1 MHAVEERA
9 RQRGTSRV
17 RLETG
22 TRQPEAMAL
31 YESLGYQ
38 LIENYGQ
45 YADSPLSRCYGK
57 SLRTGNSRPT
67 TGLRPS
73 VDKASTKVVT
83 MSEIENRVG
92 TAQVGDITIA
102 YEDMGNP
109 DDPAVLLIMGLS
121 AQLTFWQTAFCESI
135 AEQGYRV
142 IRFDNRDIGLSTHLD
157 GVRVG
162 GSMLTRMARHQLGLA
177 SDVPYTLVDM
187 AQDAIGLLDTLDIEK
202 AHVIGGSMG
211 GMIAQIVAG
220 RHPERVLSL
229 AIFFS
234 STNEAFLPPPDP
246 RKLWALL
253 SGPGK
258 GATREAY
265 VENAAK
271 AIRTIG
277 SPKYQ
282 LSWDEALRRS
292 GAAYDRAHD
301 PAGVVRQTC
310 AVMGTGSLKKYT
322 TAITAPTVVIH
333 GKADGLMRP
342 SGGKAIA
349 KAIKGSKLVL
359 IDGMGHDLPEPL
371 WPQFISAL
379 VENFTRSTNSN
390 AAR

>member
-1 MHAVEERA
+1 
-9 RQRGTSRV
+9 
-17 RLETG
+17 
-22 TRQPEAMAL
+22 
-31 YESLGYQ
+31 
-38 LIENYGQ
+38 
-45 YADSPLSRCYGK
+45 
-57 SLRTGNSRPT
+57 
-67 TGLRPS
+67 
-73 VDKASTKVVT
+73 

-102 YEDMGNP
+102 YEDMGDPN
-109 DDPAVLLIMGLS
+109 DPAVLLIMGLS

-135 AEQGYRV
+135 AARGYRV

-162 GSMLTRMARHQLGLA
+162 GSMLTRMARHQLGLP

-187 AQDAIGLLDTLDIEK
+187 AQDAVGLLDTLEIEK
-202 AHVIGGSMG
+202 AHVVGGSMG
-211 GMIAQIVAG
+211 GMIAQVLAG

-265 VENAAK
+265 IENAAK
-271 AIRTIG
+271 AIRAIG
-277 SPKYQ
+277 SPKYE

-292 GAAYDRAHD
+292 TAAYDRAHD

-322 TAITAPTVVIH
+322 TAIAAPTVVIH

-349 KAIKGSKLVL
+349 RAIKGSKLVL

-371 WPQFISAL
+371 WPQFISEL
-379 VENFTRSTNSN
+379 VANFSRSTNSN

>member
-1 MHAVEERA
+1 M
-9 RQRGTSRV
+9 G
-17 RLETG
+17 
-22 TRQPEAMAL
+22 
-31 YESLGYQ
+31 
-38 LIENYGQ
+38 
-45 YADSPLSRCYGK
+45 
-57 SLRTGNSRPT
+57 
-67 TGLRPS
+67 
-73 VDKASTKVVT
+73 
-83 MSEIENRVG
+83 EIENRVG

-102 YEDMGNP
+102 YEDMGNT

-121 AQLTFWQTAFCESI
+121 AQLTFWQTGFCESI
-135 AEQGYRV
+135 ARHGYRV

-157 GVRVG
+157 GVRVN
-162 GSMLTRMARHQLGLA
+162 GSALARMARHELGLP
-177 SDVPYTLVDM
+177 SNVPYTLVDM
-187 AQDAIGLLDTLDIEK
+187 AHDTLGLLDALDIDQ

-220 RHPERVLSL
+220 THPERVLSL

-253 SGPGK
+253 SGPGS

-277 SPKYQ
+277 SPEYKI
-282 LSWDEALRRS
+282 SWDEALRRS

-301 PAGVVRQTC
+301 PAGVVRQTT

-349 KAIKGSKLVL
+349 RAVKGSKLVL
-359 IDGMGHDLPEPL
+359 IDGMGHDLPEVL
-371 WPQFISAL
+371 WPQIISEL
-379 VENFTRSTNSN
+379 VANFSRSTNSS
-390 AAR
+390 AAH